1 MNREKKEIQE
11 LYGDY
16 VIEIMM
22 MEKNILNVYPCYIR
36 FWLNTQ
42 GVADE
47 LLYICPNCKA
57 LIKPCDLDKKFCP
70 TCGIASAPY
79 YDGRLLDDSL
89 ENIAKKIAAEIR
101 ALSNNCS
108 LVLFRYK
115 IKPEPDFLNKLN
127 TLDTNEF
134 LSKREYAIYTKERLN
149 KDLEN
154 GQDIISAVLGFIRS

>member
-1 MNREKKEIQE
+1 MDKERKEIQE
-11 LYGDY
+11 IYGKY

-22 MEKNILNVYPCYIR
+22 MEKNVLNIYPCYIR

-42 GVADE
+42 GAADE

-57 LIKPCDLDKKFCP
+57 FIEPNNLDKKLCP

-79 YDGRLLDDSL
+79 YDGRLLDDNL

-101 ALSNNCS
+101 SLSNNCS

-115 IKPEPDFLNKLN
+115 IKPEPGFLNKLN
-127 TLDTNEF
+127 TDEF
-134 LSKREYAIYTKERLN
+134 LSKREYAVYTKERLN
-149 KDLEN
+149 KDLKN
-154 GQDIISAVLGFIRS
+154 GKDIVSAVLGFIKS